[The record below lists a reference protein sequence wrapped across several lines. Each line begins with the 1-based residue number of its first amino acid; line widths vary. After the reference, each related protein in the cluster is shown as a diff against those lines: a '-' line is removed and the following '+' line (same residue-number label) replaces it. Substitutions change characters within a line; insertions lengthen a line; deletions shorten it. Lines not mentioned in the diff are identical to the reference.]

1 MVASNESRESM
12 TTKGLNNMLLLES
25 FAVMPLQNNNP
36 NADAVQKPVK
46 FSGLIEKDIFLSV
59 HLTLSLKIIFI
70 VKIFGQLME

>member
-46 FSGLIEKDIFLSV
+46 FSGLIVHLTV